1 METMAER
8 TCIVTRQV
16 GEPDRLIRFVA
27 GPDLSVVPDLKR
39 NLPGRGCWV
48 TASRSHVD
56 QAVRKKLFRRALKAE
71 VLADPDLGSLVDQL
85 LAKSALGAILMARKA
100 GQFVTGA
107 SKCDAAV
114 RSGQAVA
121 VLHAHEA
128 APDGVR
134 KLDQARRAVEYM
146 DGPVIPAFKL
156 FPEAELGLAIGGANV
171 IHAAVLDGKAGR
183 AAVRRIV
190 ALQEYREGPG
200 KETDAAGAAKDDR

>member
-1 METMAER
+1 M
-8 TCIVTRQV
+8 
-16 GEPDRLIRFVA
+16 PDSA
-27 GPDLSVVPDLKR
+27 TLKATAHVDSFAR
-39 NLPGRGCWV
+39 DNLPPREQWPEIDLTGVPELAAYPEWLNCAAELLDR
-48 TASRSHVD
+48 
-56 QAVRKKLFRRALKAE
+56 QAE
-71 VLADPDLGSLVDQL
+71 VHADPGLGALVDQL
-85 LAKSALGAILMARKA
+85 LVKSALGAILMARKA

-107 SKCDAAV
+107 AKCDAAV

-171 IHAAVLDGKAGR
+171 IHAAVLDGQAGR

-200 KETDAAGAAKDDR
+200 NETDAAQAAKDDR

>member
-1 METMAER
+1 MAER

-200 KETDAAGAAKDDR
+200 NETDAAKAAKDDR

>member
-1 METMAER
+1 MAER

-171 IHAAVLDGKAGR
+171 IHAAVLDGQAGR

-200 KETDAAGAAKDDR
+200 DETDAAKAAKDDR